1 MPKNIV
7 VIGSSGGLGREFVNQ
22 LALIDDSM
30 VFSFSRAFNGINKDN
45 IVHGLID
52 YNSEDSIQQAAD
64 QVYKYGDINI
74 VIVATGIL
82 HNENL
87 SPEKSLNDLSF
98 DKFAEVLNVN
108 AFLPA
113 IIAKHFIP
121 KLNKKQPV
129 IFAALSARVG
139 SINDNK
145 LGGWYSYR
153 ASKAALNMIIK
164 NLAIETARSNKFA
177 KIIGLHPGTVDSN
190 LSKPFQS
197 NVIKEKLFTPEYAVN
212 KLLRVI
218 GEHQSLES
226 GALYAWDGQK
236 IEF

>member
-7 VIGSSGGLGREFVNQ
+7 VIGSSGALGREFVNQ
-22 LALIDDSM
+22 LSLINDSLI
-30 VFSFSRAFNGINKDN
+30 FSFSRSFNGINKDN
-45 IVHGLID
+45 VVHGLID
-52 YNSEDSIQQAAD
+52 YNFENSIQQAAD
-64 QVYKYGDINI
+64 QVYAHGDINT

-82 HNENL
+82 HNENI
-87 SPEKSLNDLSF
+87 SPEKSVNDLSF
-98 DKFAEVLNVN
+98 DKFSQVFNVN

-121 KLNKKQPV
+121 KLNKKEPAV
-129 IFAALSARVG
+129 FAALSARVG
-139 SINDNK
+139 SISDNK
-145 LGGWYSYR
+145 LGGWYAYR

-177 KIIGLHPGTVDSN
+177 KVISLHPGTVDSG
-190 LSKPFQS
+190 LSKPFQA
-197 NVIKEKLFTPEYAVN
+197 NVAKGKLFTPEYAVN

-218 GEHQSLES
+218 GNHQVLES
-226 GALYAWDGQK
+226 GSLYAWDGQK